1 MRQLLVNLIKN
12 ALEALE
18 DQGQDG
24 VVTITTQRQAAQQQ
38 ALLTIQDNG
47 PGIPPDLLPRL
58 FEPYV
63 TTKHKGTGLGL
74 AIVKKIVEEH
84 AGHLSARNSEA
95 GGAMLSIRFP
105 LDVEADKEQGK

>member
-1 MRQLLVNLIKN
+1 MNLIKN

-18 DQGQDG
+18 DRGQDG
-24 VVTITTQRQAAQQQ
+24 VITITTQRQTAQAQ

-47 PGIPPDLLPRL
+47 AGIPPDLLPRL

-84 AGHLSARNSEA
+84 AGHLSARNHEA

-105 LDVEADKEQGK
+105 LDAQAEKEQG

>member
-1 MRQLLVNLIKN
+1 M
-12 ALEALE
+12 
-18 DQGQDG
+18 
-24 VVTITTQRQAAQQQ
+24 
-38 ALLTIQDNG
+38 
-47 PGIPPDLLPRL
+47 
-58 FEPYV
+58 